1 MVPAEVPSPRLDPM
15 RQPIRYL
22 DADAVVAA
30 MPPVADRLDLA
41 QRTMTALVADAEL
54 PPKIGVHPRPAGSF
68 AHAMPAVLRPAD
80 AGPADGT
87 ARDLLGIKWV
97 TGSPDNRARGI
108 PAIHAVVVLSDPA
121 TGEPRAILD
130 GGPITAERTAAVSG
144 VAIARFGPLAAADAG
159 AEDRKARATIVGAG
173 VQGRSHLE
181 VLGYTLP
188 GVAVTIVDRHPDRA
202 EALAEA
208 ARATPGIAS
217 ATAAPGGDPA
227 AATRNADVVI
237 TAASFTDPAH
247 RQVMD
252 GSWLDPDALVVPVDY
267 ATMCAASVAREAS
280 LFLVDDRGQFLANRD
295 TGQFDDYPEPT
306 ATIGEAIL
314 AGTIRPASGR
324 VVVTHLGVGLADVIF
339 ADAIVRRAEEAG
351 LGTMLGA

>member
-1 MVPAEVPSPRLDPM
+1 M

-41 QRTMTALVADAEL
+41 RRTMTALVADAEL

-68 AHAMPAVLRPAD
+68 AHAMPAALRPAD
-80 AGPADGT
+80 ARPADGT

-97 TGSPDNRARGI
+97 TGSPANRARGI
-108 PAIHAVVVLSDPA
+108 PAIHAVVVLSDPS

-159 AEDRKARATIVGAG
+159 AEDRQARATIVGAG

-181 VLGYTLP
+181 VIGYTLP
-188 GVAVTIVDRHPDRA
+188 GVAVTIVDRHSERA
-202 EALAEA
+202 EALAEL
-208 ARATPGIAS
+208 ARKTPGIAS
-217 ATAAPGGDPA
+217 ATAASGDDPA
-227 AATRNADVVI
+227 AATRDADVVI
-237 TAASFTDPAH
+237 TAATFTDPAH

-252 GSWLDPDALVVPVDY
+252 GSWLDADALVVPVDY

-295 TGQFDDYPEPT
+295 GGQFDDYPDPT

-314 AGTIRPASGR
+314 AGTIRPPSGR

-339 ADAIVRRAEEAG
+339 ADAIVQRSEAAG
-351 LGTMLGA
+351 LGTLLPG